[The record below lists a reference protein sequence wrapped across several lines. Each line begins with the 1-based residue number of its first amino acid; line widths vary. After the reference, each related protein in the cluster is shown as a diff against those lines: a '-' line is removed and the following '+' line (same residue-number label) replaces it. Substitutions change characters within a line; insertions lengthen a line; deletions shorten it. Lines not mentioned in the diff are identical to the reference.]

1 MSAAGPASKWAG
13 QISAVDDGPMD
24 GKPINYTQSFVRL
37 ETDGKGFRL
46 HCDYAVC
53 GLDEAR
59 REILLRRALAVLA
72 QEEHRIYGLTD
83 ATALAELDACKLQD
97 GTVHVAQR

>member
-1 MSAAGPASKWAG
+1 MGYAGKWKF
-13 QISAVDDGPMD
+13 IMNEPV
-24 GKPINYTQSFVRL
+24 NYTQSRVRL

-46 HCDYAVC
+46 HCDYAVS

-59 REILLRRALAVLA
+59 REILMRRAIAILA
-72 QEEHRIYGLTD
+72 QEEYRIYGLTD
-83 ATALAELDACKLQD
+83 SHALAELDACKLQD